1 MRKNPQT
8 SKGRPLA
15 VDPSA
20 RSTSKTDPAFVA
32 RPQGAPVYHGFQI
45 LSDVVVDGFTFGKI
59 TDFEAQASD
68 EGDAFIVAPDDSRAG
83 LVWQVSDKPYFR
95 EICPPEAQRWGV
107 WAVAF
112 PNAMTS
118 RENVR
123 RNLRAVLPELKNR
136 WEAWRRDSET
146 M

>member
-59 TDFEAQASD
+59 
-68 EGDAFIVAPDDSRAG
+68 SRAG

-95 EICPPEAQRWGV
+95 EICPPETQRWGV